1 MRSLLAA
8 LAVLVLAAPG
18 TASAAFTKTDLM
30 IPMSDGAK
38 IAATYYLP
46 DGTAPTAGW
55 PTVMLLHGL
64 GESRTYTQNAVGMST
79 NMIAEAYLVPQG
91 YAALTF
97 DARGHGDSEGL
108 VSIDGPREMQ
118 DVRELFDW
126 LASRASIN
134 PQRIGA
140 FGYSYGGGAI
150 WRATAEGVPFAA
162 IGVAAA
168 WTDLYAALAPQDL
181 ARSGVILGFW
191 QSIAARAAPEVEP
204 ILQDALAGR
213 NLPAVRAYTRQRST
227 RQLLGRIKVPTF
239 LLQGRRD
246 FAFDV
251 DQALAPYARTK
262 GPKRLYLADF
272 GHAPSPLPAGE
283 LEHVLPEVR
292 LWFDRFLKGLPNGID
307 KRRPVELAPDPWTG
321 RTFSYRALPL
331 RRTLRLSFPGS
342 ATIASDGKVART
354 RRHMRGRLETFG
366 APIVRISLASTTG
379 WPHVVV
385 VLSALT
391 PQGKEIVVSAGGA
404 RVRLGQRPKSLMV
417 RLISQVTNVP
427 PGSRLRLTVA
437 GSSTAQDPGNLLY
450 LSSVPRAARLAV
462 GPASLSLPLLAR
474 PVSR

>member
-1 MRSLLAA
+1 MRYLGAA
-8 LAVLVLAAPG
+8 LAVLVLAAPS
-18 TASAAFTKTDLM
+18 TASAASTKTDLL
-30 IPMSDGAK
+30 ITMSDGAK
-38 IAATYYLP
+38 LASTYYVP
-46 DGTAPTAGW
+46 DGTAPAGGW

-64 GESRTYTQNAVGMST
+64 GESRTDTTNAVGRST
-79 NMIAEAYLVPQG
+79 NTIAETHLVPQG

-97 DARGHGDSEGL
+97 DARGHGESGGL
-108 VSIDGPREMQ
+108 VAVDGPREIQ
-118 DVRELFDW
+118 DVRELFTW
-126 LASRASIN
+126 LTSQAGIN

-162 IGVAAA
+162 IAPAVT

-181 ARSGVILGFW
+181 ARSGVILAFW

-213 NLPAVRAYTRQRST
+213 NLAGVREFTRQRSS
-227 RQLLGRIKVPTF
+227 RHLLAPIKVPTF

-251 DQALAPYARTK
+251 GQALAAYSRLK
-262 GPKRLYLADF
+262 GPKRLYLGDF

-283 LEHVLPEVR
+283 LDHVLPEVR

-321 RTFSYRALPL
+321 RTFSYRSLPP
-331 RRTLRLSFPGS
+331 RRTLKLQFPGS
-342 ATIASDGKVART
+342 ATIASGGKVART
-354 RRHMRGRLETFG
+354 RGRRRARLETFG
-366 APIVRISLASTTG
+366 PPVVKLSLASSTG

-391 PQGKEIVVSAGGA
+391 PQGKEIVVSTGGA
-404 RVRLGQRPKSLMV
+404 RVRLGRRPKRLTV
-417 RLISQVTNVP
+417 RLINQVTNVP
-427 PGSRLRLTVA
+427 PRSRLRLTVA
-437 GSSTAQDPGNLLY
+437 GSSTAQSQGNLLY
-450 LSSVPRAARLAV
+450 LSSVPRGARLDV
-462 GPASLSLPLLAR
+462 GPASLSLPHLTR